1 MEGPRAARKEELQD
15 LIDLINYVFRV
26 SASKEPDMHICFP
39 LFISENN
46 LDNLLVYADRK
57 TGKPISHLGL
67 WINDFSYFGE
77 SLKIGYIGSVCT
89 HPDYRGQ
96 GLASKL
102 LDVAFQQLE
111 QNGVDLLLVSGSR
124 SLYVRAGCRVVGV
137 VNWYTIPKKEQD
149 VWFDV
154 TVDPPVEPLNELWM
168 KEPLRTK
175 RGLKNFEALVEAGAL
190 PRCMGSKS
198 KVYLASIG
206 GVPLAYVQAVHNKDG
221 SVYIYE
227 WAGDRSVIVDLVRF
241 MANST
246 ENDTSWPV
254 PSWETALLEFLSKM
268 EAPVTKTGALSG
280 TYKIIR
286 FASFI
291 EKVGRYLAEAF
302 GGSPLTGFDQDGM
315 QVLVYEDEKLALP
328 PDEMLNLLFSGKLPD
343 AVPPKMQALF
353 EKALPLPLP
362 WPIGFDFI

>member
-77 SLKIGYIGSVCT
+77 SMKIGYIGSVCT

-154 TVDPPVEPLNELWM
+154 TVDPPNPSTWFPSFCAQRGYNSEVRLLFPAVWARNPRFTLLLSAEFPWHTC
-168 KEPLRTK
+168 KPCTTK
-175 RGLKNFEALVEAGAL
+175 
-190 PRCMGSKS
+190 
-198 KVYLASIG
+198 
-206 GVPLAYVQAVHNKDG
+206 
-221 SVYIYE
+221 
-227 WAGDRSVIVDLVRF
+227 
-241 MANST
+241 
-246 ENDTSWPV
+246 
-254 PSWETALLEFLSKM
+254 TALYISM
-268 EAPVTKTGALSG
+268 SG
-280 TYKIIR
+280 
-286 FASFI
+286 
-291 EKVGRYLAEAF
+291 LA
-302 GGSPLTGFDQDGM
+302 TDR
-315 QVLVYEDEKLALP
+315 
-328 PDEMLNLLFSGKLPD
+328 
-343 AVPPKMQALF
+343 
-353 EKALPLPLP
+353 
-362 WPIGFDFI
+362 